1 MSKLALR
8 ARTARRTTMRVAA
21 YVRVSTS
28 RQVKLETI
36 EQQLGMVRRHAQ
48 ERRWELS
55 EEDIFRDDGYSGTT
69 LKRPALDALRD
80 RTRLRELEI
89 VVVPSPDRL
98 ARNYV
103 HQMVLIEEF
112 EKGGCRVEFVER
124 PMSSEPNDQLLL
136 QIRGAVAEYERT
148 LLSERMRRGRLA
160 KYKAGLLLPWT
171 HVPYGLR
178 VDPDRPRDPAGASL
192 DEAKAAVVAEIFA
205 AYLEPGMSLFG
216 VSRHLREIGV
226 PAPRGGKAWSTA
238 TLRGIL
244 TNPVYAGKVY
254 AGRVRYRPPKIRRSA
269 THPIGH
275 PHDSAVPLPPE
286 EWIPVAQVPAVVS
299 QQQFDLAREKLSK
312 NRSFARRNN
321 KTNEHLLRALVSCGE
336 CMQASIAVAKTFG
349 KNNDRKQRY
358 YVCSGKFNKAQS
370 APEEKCLSRYA
381 PAEQLDEIV
390 WKDLCEVLTHPE
402 SITEALKR
410 AHGGGWLPQELKA
423 RQENLHQGRSAL
435 GRQLERLT
443 EAYLAE
449 IIPLAEYQRRRKDLE
464 QREEA
469 LASQE
474 RQLQAESRQRMELAG
489 VVGSIEDFCERVR
502 GGLADATFEQ
512 KRKLV
517 ELLIDRVIV
526 TGEEVEI
533 RYVIPTDPSSEQVRF
548 CHLRSDY
555 LHHPPPR
562 QHQEP
567 TRLLLQPIAPQLAVA
582 VVRYLHPPSPLFFGP
597 LAEALRVG
605 PVGPQQL
612 HPR

>member
-1 MSKLALR
+1 MSKFALR
-8 ARTARRTTMRVAA
+8 ARTARGSTMRVAA

-36 EQQLGMVRRHAQ
+36 EQQLEMVSRYAR
-48 ERRWELS
+48 EKGWELP

-80 RTRLRELEI
+80 RARLREFEV

-178 VDPDRPRDPAGASL
+178 VDPDRPRDPAGVSL

-205 AYLEPGMSLFG
+205 AYLEPEASLFG
-216 VSRHLREIGV
+216 VSRHLREMGV
-226 PAPRGGKAWSTA
+226 LAPRGGKAWSTA

-244 TNPVYAGKVY
+244 TNPVYAGRVY
-254 AGRVRYRPPKIRRSA
+254 AGRGRYRPPKIRRSA
-269 THPIGH
+269 THPIGN

-336 CMQASIAVAKTFG
+336 CMQASIALAKTFG

-358 YVCSGKFNKAQS
+358 YVCSGKFNKAQR
-370 APEEKCLSRYA
+370 APEEKCPSRYA

-443 EAYLAE
+443 EAYLGE

-489 VVGSIEDFCERVR
+489 VADSIEDFCERVR
-502 GGLADATFEQ
+502 SGLAGATFEQ
-512 KRKLV
+512 RRKLV

-526 TGEEVEI
+526 TDEEIEI
-533 RYVIPTDPSSEQVRF
+533 RYVIPTSPESDQVRF

-555 LHHPPPR
+555 LHHPP
-562 QHQEP
+562 
-567 TRLLLQPIAPQLAVA
+567 A
-582 VVRYLHPPSPLFFGP
+582 G
-597 LAEALRVG
+597 
-605 PVGPQQL
+605 
-612 HPR
+612 